1 MPEQN
6 QQLINNLLQQQNTS
20 AYTKQLTED
29 ASDNQLAVTRVV
41 TAKYKVYV
49 IILLVLWVL
58 LGTKYLPESY
68 AYFQAIQADYQAK
81 QTQLDDLKKTFDQLT
96 QDKIQLFNVQKYANQ
111 IVTCVNDKKDC
122 ASLPDGL
129 KSDFWLAVSY
139 LQIGDLTSEKMK
151 IDEQKIL
158 KNLDQYLIKNNPT
171 EKISSAN
178 GVIEGIEIWEPV
190 AVSWAMA
197 SSKDTHFYKLPITVK
212 VTFSDKDDLISF
224 VDNIEKFIIPDKEDR
239 ILYQIDEVSYDMMAY
254 DESQTT
260 EILLSA
266 YYFN

>member
-20 AYTKQLTED
+20 AYTQQLAED

-49 IILLVLWVL
+49 IILLVLRVL
-58 LGTKYLPESY
+58 LGTKYLPEGY
-68 AYFQAIQADYQAK
+68 AYFQSVQANYEAK
-81 QTQLDDLKKTFDQLT
+81 QTQLDELKKTFDQLT
-96 QDKIQLFNVQKYANQ
+96 QDKIQLFNIQKYANQ
-111 IVTCVNDKKDC
+111 ATTCVNDKKDC
-122 ASLPDGL
+122 TSLPDGL
-129 KSDFWLAVSY
+129 KSDFWPVVSY
-139 LQIGDLTSEKMK
+139 LQIGELTSEKMK

-158 KNLDQYLIKNNPT
+158 RNLDQYLIKNDPT
-171 EKISSAN
+171 EKVSTTN
-178 GVIEGIEIWEPV
+178 GVIEGIEIGEPE
-190 AVSWAMA
+190 AVSGTIA
-197 SSKDTHFYKLPITVK
+197 SAKDANFYRVPITIK

-224 VDNIEKFIIPDKEDR
+224 VDNIEKFVIPNKKDR
-239 ILYQIDEVSYDMMAY
+239 ILYKIDEVSYDMMAY